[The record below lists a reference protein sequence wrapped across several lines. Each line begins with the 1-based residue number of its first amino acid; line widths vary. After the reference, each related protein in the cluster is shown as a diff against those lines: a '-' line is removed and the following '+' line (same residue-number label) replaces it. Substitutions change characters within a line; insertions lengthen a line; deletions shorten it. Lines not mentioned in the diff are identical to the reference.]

1 VRRAW
6 KWVAVVVAAVVVLAI
21 ALLAAVP
28 YLVDTPRVQALIATS
43 ATQALGRPVKFSAVS
58 LSALPRPSVVLE
70 NLEVAEDPAFGTAP
84 FLRLNRAEV
93 RLQLLPLLFRRV
105 EFGDFV
111 LKQPAITLIQRA
123 DGRWNI
129 ASLGPTGEAPE
140 ARAPGRPRS
149 GSGAS
154 GAAAVLGSRVTIEQG
169 VVAYE
174 SRADGSLS
182 RYRVEDLDLTLTPS
196 AGPLAFEG
204 DARVKPGDLEV
215 KISEGTVGLNGVPA
229 LTAAPVR
236 GRLSLDGKDIKELM
250 ASALGPEPAIAGGLK
265 GTLTLGGTVG
275 KPRAS
280 GDVQLS
286 NLTVTHTNPRCGEPK
301 RRTLAL
307 GPIKLNTAWEEPRLT
322 ARPVTTTIANGTV
335 TTNLTAT
342 LHDGVRVELGDLGI
356 KALPV
361 EKILVDFLCQGYA
374 VTGPLDLTG
383 RASARLPQLWTTLN
397 GAGQIR
403 LGPGKIVG
411 AQALALLNNVVRLA
425 GAVES
430 VLSGEVPT
438 WLTSALD
445 YDSIT
450 GTYTITNGV
459 VRTRDLA
466 LAGRALSGRVA
477 GTYALASGVM
487 NVDLT
492 VLASRREL
500 RAKVTGTAAQPA
512 IAVAPGGLLT
522 GSEKRKIEDELR
534 RLLRKL
540 R

>member
-21 ALLAAVP
+21 AFLAAVP
-28 YLVDTPRVQALIATS
+28 YLVDTPRIQAVIASS

-58 LSALPRPSVVLE
+58 LSVLPWPSVVLE

-84 FLRLNRAEV
+84 FLRLNRAQV
-93 RLQLLPLLFRRV
+93 RLRLLPLLLLRV
-105 EFGDFV
+105 ELGDFV
-111 LKQPAITLIQRA
+111 LQEPAIALIKRA

-129 ASLGPTGEAPE
+129 SSLGPTGEE
-140 ARAPGRPRS
+140 ARGPARPRS
-149 GSGAS
+149 GGGGGS
-154 GAAAVLGSRVTIEQG
+154 GAAAVLGSRIKIEKG

-174 SRADGSLS
+174 SRADGRLS
-182 RYRVEDLDLTLTPS
+182 RYRVEDLDLVLTPS

-215 KISEGTVGLNGVPA
+215 KIAEGTVGLNGAPA

-236 GRLSLDGKDIKELM
+236 GRISLEGKDIKELM
-250 ASALGPEPAIAGGLK
+250 ASVLGPEPAVAGGLK
-265 GTLTLGGTVG
+265 GTLTLAGTVG

-280 GDVQLS
+280 GDVQVS
-286 NLTVTHTNPRCGEPK
+286 NLTLTQVNPRCGEPK
-301 RRTLAL
+301 RRTLTL
-307 GPIKLNTAWEEPRLT
+307 GPLKLNTAWEEPRLT
-322 ARPVTTTIANGTV
+322 ARPVTTTIANGIV

-342 LHDGVRVELGDLGI
+342 LDGGVRVELGDLGI

-430 VLSGEVPT
+430 LLSGEVPT

-466 LAGRALSGRVA
+466 VAGRVLSGRVA

-492 VLASRREL
+492 VRTSQREL
-500 RAKVTGTAAQPA
+500 RAKVTGTAAQPS
-512 IAVAPGGLLT
+512 IALAPGGLLT

-534 RLLRKL
+534 GLLRKL